1 MFLVNWTKQNKM
13 GYLNFT
19 KYLYLLAALFAAF
32 DVVTH
37 WQDNP
42 KPWISVG
49 IALVSLF
56 LYFFRNHFGKKFK
69 NRQNSSQ
76 P

>member
-1 MFLVNWTKQNKM
+1 M

-19 KYLYLLAALFAAF
+19 KYLYLVAALFFTFDAA
-32 DVVTH
+32 TH
-37 WQDNP
+37 WQEEP

-56 LYFFRNHFGKKFK
+56 LFFFRNHFAKKFK

-76 P
+76 S